1 MGSKVEIGKY
11 TLESLT
17 TGMYE
22 QPLIVYREY
31 IQNAVDAL
39 EEAFRQHLVSSL
51 DMRIDIAIDEENRTI
66 EILDNGVGIHA
77 NDAERVLLSVGS
89 SEKLHSESRGFR
101 GIGRLGGLSYCDRLV
116 FETTAAGSTI
126 VTHVEFDCVLLKE
139 LLLPGRSDGM
149 SMEQVLNTVTTV
161 RTENCDAD
169 DHYFAV
175 RMLGVSEDTGLL
187 NEEEV
192 IDYLAQTAPV
202 PYPPYFY
209 LSRNIHDYAKSHGI
223 TLTEFPVFV
232 AANGKRPRSLY
243 KACKRHYAS
252 GKDGESAVYEVNLFD
267 VLSPTTGELLAF
279 GWYAE
284 TDWAGTIKD
293 NSIRG
298 LRLRAGNIQIG
309 DEHTL
314 DRVFKQSRFNGWTQ
328 GEVFVVSDA
337 LIPNA
342 RRDNF
347 ELNREYLELINVL
360 TTGVGSEISARI
372 GAASRLRNDPSK
384 RVVDAARQAQTEAA
398 HKIEQGFNSREEKE
412 QTRQALEERLRAVT
426 DTRAKKPA
434 IEEERRAVM
443 EQITQTLDAFDE
455 VATYKSDALRG
466 VLSKKEMN
474 ILRTASDVMTMYLDQ
489 ELLDQIM
496 DEIVARLS
504 RKGT

>member
-1 MGSKVEIGKY
+1 MSSKVEIGKY

-22 QPLIVYREY
+22 QPLIVFREY

-39 EEAFRQHLVSSL
+39 EEAFRQHLVSSM
-51 DMRIDIAIDEENRTI
+51 DMRIDITIDVENRSI

-116 FETTAAGSTI
+116 FETTAAGSNTI
-126 VTHVEFDCVLLKE
+126 THVEFNCVQLKE
-139 LLLPGRSDGM
+139 LLLPGQSDGM
-149 SMEQVLNTVTTV
+149 SMEQVLNTVTSV
-161 RTENCDAD
+161 RTELGEVD

-175 RMLGVSEDTGLL
+175 RMLDVSEDTGLL

-192 IDYLAQTAPV
+192 IDYLSQTAPV
-202 PYPPYFY
+202 PYPPYFF
-209 LSRNIHDYAKSHGI
+209 LSRHIHDYAKSHEI

-232 AANGKRPRSLY
+232 AANGKRPKSLY

-252 GKDGESAVYEVNLFD
+252 GNDGESAVYEVNLFD
-267 VLSPTTGELLAF
+267 IYSPTTGALLAI
-279 GWYAE
+279 GWYAD

-293 NSIRG
+293 TSIRG

-314 DRVFKQSRFNGWTQ
+314 DKIFKQSRFNGWTQ
-328 GEVFVVSDA
+328 GEVFVVNDA

-347 ELNREYLELINVL
+347 ELNREYLELIKAL
-360 TTGVGSEISARI
+360 TDGIGSEISTRI

-384 RVVDAARQAQTEAA
+384 RVVDAAKKVQTEAT

-412 QTRQALEERLRAVT
+412 KTLQELEEKLRAVST
-426 DTRAKKPA
+426 AKTKKPA
-434 IEEERRAVM
+434 IEEERKAVM
-443 EQITQTLDAFDE
+443 EQLTQTLDAFED

-474 ILRTASDVMTMYLDQ
+474 ILRVASDVMTMYLDQ

-496 DEIVARLS
+496 NEIIARLS
-504 RKGT
+504 RKST